1 LKEQIKLAL
10 NKITPKELY
19 EKMKQEN
26 VTLLDVRAEE
36 KYKAYHLEGSNIE
49 SLNIP
54 KTHILNHTFDAKTDS
69 LPQGKE
75 IIVACTTGNSAA
87 RCAAVLSEKE
97 FNATV
102 LVGGIKAWKEFIRN
116 K

>member
-1 LKEQIKLAL
+1 MAL
-10 NKITPKELY
+10 NKISPKELY
-19 EKMKQEN
+19 EKMKQEK

-54 KTHILNHTFDAKTDS
+54 KTHILNHTFEAETNS
-69 LPQGKE
+69 LPKGEE

-87 RCAAVLSEKE
+87 KCAAILSEKKY
-97 FNATV
+97 NATV
-102 LVGGIKAWKEFIRN
+102 LEGGITAWKEFIR
-116 K
+116 KK

>member
-1 LKEQIKLAL
+1 MAL

-54 KTHILNHTFDAKTDS
+54 KTHILNHISMPKLT
-69 LPQGKE
+69 LCHRGK
-75 IIVACTTGNSAA
+75 
-87 RCAAVLSEKE
+87 K
-97 FNATV
+97 
-102 LVGGIKAWKEFIRN
+102 
-116 K
+116 